1 MDNEKKRI
9 TITIP
14 LEKEEEIEEL
24 KKEKFRGKS
33 NSELF
38 RYLMKEGLSASS
50 GQEQEVDLRNF
61 K

>member
-1 MDNEKKRI
+1 LDNEKKRI

-38 RYLMKEGLSASS
+38 RYLMKESHSASS
-50 GQEQEVDLRNF
+50 RQEQEVDLRNF

>member
-14 LEKEEEIEEL
+14 LETEEEIEEL
-24 KKEKFRGKS
+24 KKEKFKGKS

-38 RYLMKEGLSASS
+38 RYLMKEGLSVSACQEREINSRSS
-50 GQEQEVDLRNF
+50 